1 MLCLKLTIRFAE
13 GSLLL
18 ICGSSVYGRFASR
31 IESLI
36 LSATFTASGPGPAG
50 PWSFAGGYGSPEGH
64 RSLPPPVADSG
75 RRSVGNRKEHLK
87 DATMRVPRIGS
98 PTYPY

>member
-18 ICGSSVYGRFASR
+18 ICKSSVYESVASWIVSFVFVDAFA
-31 IESLI
+31 
-36 LSATFTASGPGPAG
+36 APGPGPAG

-75 RRSVGNRKEHLK
+75 RRSVGNRKERQHV
-87 DATMRVPRIGS
+87 ATMRVPRI
-98 PTYPY
+98 

>member
-18 ICGSSVYGRFASR
+18 VCGSSVYDGFASR
-31 IESLI
+31 IESFV
-36 LSATFTASGPGPAG
+36 FTDAFAAPGPGPAG

-75 RRSVGNRKEHLK
+75 RRSVGNRKEQQHA
-87 DATMRVPRIGS
+87 ATMRVPRI
-98 PTYPY
+98 

>member
-18 ICGSSVYGRFASR
+18 VCKSSVYESIASWIASFVFEFA
-31 IESLI
+31 
-36 LSATFTASGPGPAG
+36 FTTPGPGPAG

-87 DATMRVPRIGS
+87 DATMRVPRI
-98 PTYPY
+98 

>member
-18 ICGSSVYGRFASR
+18 VCKSTVYESFASW
-31 IESLI
+31 IASFVFKF
-36 LSATFTASGPGPAG
+36 AFTTPGPGSQ

-75 RRSVGNRKEHLK
+75 RRSVGNRKEQQHA
-87 DATMRVPRIGS
+87 ATMQVPRI
-98 PTYPY
+98 